1 MPKNIKKK
9 IILLFGPTASGK
21 SRLADD
27 IASEINAEIVNA
39 DSMQVYKEIK
49 ILSARPLKKN
59 KKHHLYGF
67 ISVKKIFSTGSWYK
81 IASKKIK
88 QINKKGKI
96 ALVVGGTGLYFKTL
110 TDGFSEIP
118 NVPKK
123 YKNTKINRNFILKNP
138 KIFKGISL
146 NDNQRL
152 QRAYSVYKHTKKPLC
167 YWQKSNKK
175 EFKKSEITKIFL
187 SPPKPETL
195 KRINARFELMLQQG
209 AIKEVQKFIKK
220 KVNSSHSS
228 NFIIGIN
235 EITQFLRK
243 KISLEEVKERVLI
256 RTRQYAKRQHTW
268 QRGQMKDWKGFY
280 DTNYLDLRKKILS
293 YLSKT

>member
-67 ISVKKIFSTGSWYK
+67 TSVKKIFSTGSWYK

-96 ALVVGGTGLYFKTL
+96 ALVVGG
-110 TDGFSEIP
+110 GFYQTMGRISH
-118 NVPKK
+118 
-123 YKNTKINRNFILKNP
+123 NRWE
-138 KIFKGISL
+138 S
-146 NDNQRL
+146 
-152 QRAYSVYKHTKKPLC
+152 
-167 YWQKSNKK
+167 
-175 EFKKSEITKIFL
+175 
-187 SPPKPETL
+187 
-195 KRINARFELMLQQG
+195 
-209 AIKEVQKFIKK
+209 IKK
-220 KVNSSHSS
+220 IY
-228 NFIIGIN
+228 FP
-235 EITQFLRK
+235 
-243 KISLEEVKERVLI
+243 
-256 RTRQYAKRQHTW
+256 
-268 QRGQMKDWKGFY
+268 FY
-280 DTNYLDLRKKILS
+280 F
-293 YLSKT
+293 